1 MSYLIGEVRR
11 FHRSISRT
19 RLPFVNCSVNLL
31 LGHRINIRREKE
43 TDIEDLKHIG
53 QLITQKVVTLL
64 PLLEASITNFWL
76 TTQMKSREKRDMR
89 CYTRIITSQVNVY
102 ALKSGEASDVIYV
115 IYVSIMWKSFDCL
128 LFFFPFDQFDL
139 VQCLCQS
146 LYNLS
151 AVAPG
156 SEDYH

>member
-89 CYTRIITSQVNVY
+89 SYTRIITSQVNVY
-102 ALKSGEASDVIYV
+102 ALISGEASG
-115 IYVSIMWKSFDCL
+115 IMWKSFDCL

-156 SEDYH
+156 IEDYH

>member
-1 MSYLIGEVRR
+1 
-11 FHRSISRT
+11 
-19 RLPFVNCSVNLL
+19 
-31 LGHRINIRREKE
+31 
-43 TDIEDLKHIG
+43 
-53 QLITQKVVTLL
+53 
-64 PLLEASITNFWL
+64 
-76 TTQMKSREKRDMR
+76 MR

-102 ALKSGEASDVIYV
+102 ALISGEASDVIYV